1 MVSNQSSK
9 LILSDIQASQQQD
22 EQDVSNL
29 LKTGAFTRE
38 MMMGNTIKDLG
49 NTLKEVNQSGVELE
63 EEEED
68 EEA

>member
-63 EEEED
+63 EED